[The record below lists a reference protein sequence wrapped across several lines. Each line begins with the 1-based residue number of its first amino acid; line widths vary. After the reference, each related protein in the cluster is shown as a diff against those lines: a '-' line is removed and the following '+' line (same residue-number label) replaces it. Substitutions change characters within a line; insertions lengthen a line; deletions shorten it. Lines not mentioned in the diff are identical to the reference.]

1 MSLILTYEQQQN
13 IKTISTNNAHRYEQ
27 IAAEIEETD
36 LKALLGTP
44 LLQAIQDNLPEH
56 SELLDGD
63 TFEDCYGNTIKH
75 KGLRYVLAY
84 LNYAKYLS
92 ESSVQDTFS
101 GFAVKQME
109 DSSPVNEGTILR
121 LKRENQKIAMT
132 EWELIKE
139 YLTEKEYDLWYINK
153 SKKPHMPKMTFLRKT
168 LK

>member
-1 MSLILTYEQQQN
+1 MSLILTYEQQQS
-13 IKTISTNNAHRYEQ
+13 IKAISTNNAHRYEQ

-44 LLQAIQDNLPEH
+44 LLQAIQETPENH
-56 SELLDGD
+56 TNLLDGD
-63 TFEDCYGNTIKH
+63 TFEDCNGNTIKH

-84 LNYAKYLS
+84 LNYAKYIS

-109 DSSPVNEGTILR
+109 DSNPANEGTILR
-121 LKRENQKIAMT
+121 LKKENQKIAMT

-139 YLTEKEYDLWYINK
+139 YLTEKKYYLWYISK
-153 SKKPHMPKMTFLRKT
+153 SKKPHMPKMTFLRNTAK
-168 LK
+168 